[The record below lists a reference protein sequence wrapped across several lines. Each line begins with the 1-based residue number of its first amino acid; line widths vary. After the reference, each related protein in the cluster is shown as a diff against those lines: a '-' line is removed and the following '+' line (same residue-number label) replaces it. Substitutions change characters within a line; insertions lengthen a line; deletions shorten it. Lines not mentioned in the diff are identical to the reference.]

1 MKITSVN
8 NETIKSLLKLSKK
21 KYRDAN
27 GKLLVEGEH
36 LLQEVKASGLNHT
49 TYGIGSEFDVEITD
63 AIAHKLST
71 TQSGSTLFTVVDKPQ
86 HGWPQNGKRFILC
99 DGVQDP
105 GNLGT
110 IIRTAHSFGFDAV
123 IVSNDSV
130 DEFNDKVVRSTQGS
144 IFHMP
149 VIRMSLEDAIARL
162 KGESVSVYA
171 TYLGDNTVPLSAV
184 TDNPIAFVVGSEGQG
199 VSDAVLEKCDG
210 TTKIETGNFESLNVA
225 IATAIICYTFRQ

>member
-49 TYGIGSEFDVEITD
+49 TYGTGSEFDVEITD

-171 TYLGDNTVPLSAV
+171 TY
-184 TDNPIAFVVGSEGQG
+184 
-199 VSDAVLEKCDG
+199 
-210 TTKIETGNFESLNVA
+210 
-225 IATAIICYTFRQ
+225 